1 LERTDLI
8 KHIFLVFA
16 GAIVFLWTLYLM
28 ITPLR
33 FALGLTLCIIT
44 FVVGELLLSGNRDM
58 QNNRSHVKF
67 FRFPQQISAELVIL
81 VAFVSSLIITLLVPA
96 VEGEIFVEW
105 ASLELPIVARLI
117 AAFGLNFFPG
127 YFILAIVGAAELGK
141 LARLITSYLLS
152 LSLLSI
158 TGFMCAYVRGIVDE
172 LLFKV
177 FFSLC
182 IAIIAVYLFS
192 RFLQWK
198 RAHRLE
204 NPGMSV
210 PPSSV
215 SKNILPVLLV
225 FLAVIFM
232 CIWLWQMYSS
242 IGFFIGAPGFDSWRM
257 LGNAQA
263 FLDYKAF
270 AWLKDPWWF
279 YLYLASFIR
288 ISGAP
293 SVNAYMALYPLIILP
308 VLVFYLMA
316 SSFFKDKRIASIATL
331 SYAIFS
337 GPTWLYALYLRDFGP
352 VVSYDDWI
360 KIVYEAGEKFL
371 VQGWYPPFMVS
382 FTHQTLAYAFL
393 WFMVY
398 ASWRLDLSRKFN
410 FFVLSITVAL
420 SYLIHGIDSI
430 IFAIYLFAFL
440 LLCLFTQNVE
450 GKKRVRLS
458 AMSILVAIVVVGLI
472 DLSLTSQYDYFNS
485 IYGSWARTTVP
496 GFAPRFALRWYYF
509 NSPSFYL
516 LAFSSVLIIALTYSN
531 FVDKKLGQ
539 LCQVICKR
547 FTPTSV
553 KKGLAEL
560 IMWLYGVS
568 LIVFVVLFPYINWA
582 ATSLGQVPWYVY
594 PVVGGVPFFLGVVG
608 IAIVLFKWNEVE
620 VKIRN
625 AIVFCALSLVL
636 LFILGQVVSFA
647 NEKFFY
653 TGFWESRVLAYVGPI
668 MSLLMAYALVASFN
682 RVRVKA
688 PLGMKHIA
696 RVGTVSLFISLIVF
710 SSVSTTLISGDFAQ
724 RVFFAMSLT
733 KEELEALR
741 YLHYSL
747 PPGSKT
753 AYLARNTGSDYI
765 NGFANDK
772 WTPDQYQWLGQFY
785 HSPSSVIS
793 AIRQADI
800 KFLYLNHVRD
810 LEDLKKNLF
819 IQQLIKVLPVEFNN
833 SEVTIYSIPPLQYPS
848 PMAPLR
854 LVSLEEEVGA
864 MYDAY
869 VLWSMSLM
877 MSEYSYGIIS
887 NVTDT
892 VNLDGAQSI
901 ILPYDPPIEKDVEQL
916 LEWVSNGG
924 HLILSGTNP
933 YGVFSKSVGLMSK
946 VSLANCDST
955 ENWSIFYRPEL
966 DEILI
971 ENAVKIEGS
980 ASLRLR
986 NNQSDWE
993 EWIYTPPA
1001 PWNLTGYEY
1010 VGIWVYGTGVG
1021 PKWLLYLVDSKGLNR
1036 NENYFEYDLNFT
1048 GWKLH
1053 LIPIK
1058 QYYGSLDLSAI
1069 KELRIITG
1077 KDLPVNILIDDIFVL
1092 EESERSIVRA
1102 NGIQG
1107 TINIDL
1113 PIIEVEDLSPSAD
1126 AMVIANY
1133 TLDGVPVAPF
1143 AIQKN
1148 LGSGSVT
1155 YLNANL
1161 LYQSILSGGSGFTS
1175 PYEVLVKILETTGVE
1190 KPP

>member
-1 LERTDLI
+1 
-8 KHIFLVFA
+8 
-16 GAIVFLWTLYLM
+16 M

-33 FALGLTLCIIT
+33 FALGLTLFIIT

-58 QNNRSHVKF
+58 QNTRSHVKSY
-67 FRFPQQISAELVIL
+67 RFAQQIRTELVVL
-81 VAFVSSLIITLLVPA
+81 VAFVSSLIIILLVPA
-96 VEGEIFVEW
+96 VEGEIFIEW
-105 ASLELPIVARLI
+105 ATLELPIVARLI
-117 AAFGLNFFPG
+117 VAFGLNFFPG
-127 YFILAIVGAAELGK
+127 YFILAIVGAEELGK

-152 LSLLSI
+152 LFLLSI
-158 TGFMCAYVRGIVDE
+158 TGFVCAYVRGIVDE
-172 LLFKV
+172 LFFKA
-177 FFSLC
+177 FFSVC
-182 IAIIAVYLFS
+182 VAIIAVYLFS

-204 NPGMSV
+204 NPGISV
-210 PPSSV
+210 SPSSV
-215 SKNILPVLLV
+215 SRNILPVLLV
-225 FLAVIFM
+225 SLAVLFM
-232 CIWLWQMYSS
+232 GIWLWQMHSN

-257 LGNAQA
+257 HGNAQA

-270 AWLKDPWWF
+270 AWLKEPWWF
-279 YLYLASFIR
+279 HLYLASFIR

-293 SVNAYMALYPLIILP
+293 SVNAYMALYPLIVLP
-308 VLVFYLMA
+308 VLAFYLMA
-316 SSFFKDKRIASIATL
+316 SNFFKNKRIASIATL

-337 GPTWLYALYLRDFGP
+337 GPTWLYALYLRAFGP

-360 KIVYEAGEKFL
+360 TIIYKAGEKFL
-371 VQGWYPPFMVS
+371 IQGWYPPFTVS
-382 FTHQTLAYAFL
+382 FTHQTLAYALL

-410 FFVLSITVAL
+410 FFLLSIAVAL

-440 LLCLFTQNVE
+440 LLCLFTQNIE

-458 AMSILVAIVVVGLI
+458 AMSILVAVVVVGLI

-485 IYGSWARTTVP
+485 IYSSWARTTVP
-496 GFAPRFALRWYYF
+496 GFAPRFATLWYYF
-509 NSPSFYL
+509 SSPSFYL
-516 LAFSSVLIIALTYSN
+516 LAFSSVLTIALTYSN
-531 FVDKKLGQ
+531 FVDKKLSQ
-539 LCQVICKR
+539 LCQVVYKR

-553 KKGLAEL
+553 KKGLAQL

-568 LIVFVVLFPYINWA
+568 LIVSAVLFPYINWA
-582 ATSLGQVPWYVY
+582 ATSFGSIPWYVY
-594 PVVGGVPFFLGVVG
+594 PVVGGVPSFLGFVG
-608 IAIVLFKWNEVE
+608 VAIVLLKWNEVE

-636 LFILGQVVSFA
+636 LFILGQVVSFV

-653 TGFWESRVLAYVGPI
+653 TGFWESRVLTYVYPI
-668 MSLLMAYALVASFN
+668 MSLLMAYALVTPFN

-688 PLGMKHIA
+688 PLGMKQVA
-696 RVGTVSLFISLIVF
+696 RVGTVSLFISLIVC

-724 RVFFAMSLT
+724 RVFFGMSIT
-733 KEELEALR
+733 KGELEALR

-747 PPGSKT
+747 PPGTKI

-772 WTPDQYQWLGQFY
+772 WTPDPYQWLGQFY

-810 LEDLKKNLF
+810 LPDLKKNLL

-848 PMAPLR
+848 PMATLR
-854 LVSLEEEVGA
+854 LVSPDETDGF

-869 VLWSMSLM
+869 VLWSLSLM
-877 MSEYSYGIIS
+877 MSEYSYGMIS
-887 NVTDT
+887 NVTDP

-901 ILPYDPPIEKDVEQL
+901 IIPYDPLEKDVEQL

-924 HLILSGTNP
+924 HLILSNTNP
-933 YGVFSKSVGLMSK
+933 YGMFSKLVGLVSK
-946 VSLANCDST
+946 VSLVNCDST
-955 ENWSIFYRPEL
+955 ENWSTLYRPERG
-966 DEILI
+966 EILI
-971 ENAVKIEGS
+971 ESAVKIEGN

-993 EWIYTPPA
+993 GWIYTPPT
-1001 PWNLTGYEY
+1001 PWNLTGCEY
-1010 VGIWVYGTGVG
+1010 LGIWVYGTGGG
-1021 PKWLLYLVDSKGLNR
+1021 PRWLLYLTDSTGK
-1036 NENYFEYDLNFT
+1036 ENYFEYDLNFT

-1058 QYYGSLDLSAI
+1058 QYYGDLDLSSI
-1069 KELRIITG
+1069 KKLEIDTG
-1077 KDLPVNILIDDIFVL
+1077 KELPVNILIDDIFVL
-1092 EESERSIVRA
+1092 KESERSIVRA
-1102 NGIQG
+1102 DGIKG

-1113 PIIEVEDLSPSAD
+1113 PNIEVERLSPGAD
-1126 AMVIANY
+1126 VSVIANY
-1133 TLDGVPVAPF
+1133 TKDEAPVAPL
-1143 AIQKN
+1143 ALQKDF
-1148 LGSGSVT
+1148 GSGKIT
-1155 YLNANL
+1155 YLNINL
-1161 LYQSILSGGSGFTS
+1161 LFHSILSGGTEFIT
-1175 PYEVLVKILETTGVE
+1175 PYEVLVKIF
-1190 KPP
+1190 KMIKF